1 MHCSSW
7 RISLII
13 IAIFAVG
20 SLPTNVIAA
29 SPVSGATASA
39 TSTTA
44 PADLL
49 PAEDA
54 FKVTARFKDAKT
66 IELNYQIADGY
77 YLYRKRFR
85 LGNQNTETAQFKIG
99 KIISPRGLVKQDAT
113 FGRVE
118 TYRHSVRILL
128 PIAIASNA
136 SRIELDAATVKLNM
150 ISQGCADVGV
160 CYPPLQHDLAL
171 KLGSGDIVMPAP
183 MLGANAA
190 NAASAANAAN
200 ASFTPA
206 PMPSNSPVPAVPG
219 IADLVKKAP

>member
-77 YLYRKRFR
+77 YLYRKRFK
-85 LGNQNTETAQFKIG
+85 LGNQNTETSQFKIG
-99 KIISPRGLVKQDAT
+99 KIVSPRGLVKQDPT

-128 PIAIASNA
+128 PVASA
-136 SRIELDAATVKLNM
+136 SKGSRIELDAVTVKLNM

-190 NAASAANAAN
+190 NAAN

-206 PMPSNSPVPAVPG
+206 PLPSNSPVPAVPG